1 MEYQRWVRHGP
12 SGNARS
18 NFPIDESAPGYEAP
32 EDDQTDDPSHDM
44 DSAGEKTRAM
54 NGERP

>member
-1 MEYQRWVRHGP
+1 MEYRRWVRHGP

-18 NFPIDESAPGYEAP
+18 NFPIDETAPGYEAP
-32 EDDQTDDPSHDM
+32 AENETDDGPPDM
-44 DSAGEKTRAM
+44 DSAGDQSRTT